1 MVVLEAPE
9 RISDLTVRIWDRVL
23 EEPMWEHVLTAEE
36 IASGRYTLP
45 DFDLGASEFAQKH
58 WDQLMEGYLPD
69 PVLQVVFTAH
79 IDDGEQTFTE
89 EAEAAYELWVGARYD
104 LKDPNEDFLHTFMEE
119 TTYPDCF
126 VIRIDPAPYGELN
139 LYYGED
145 AELQPGDLS
154 VILKADGQTLSG
166 DGWHM
171 EKAETVYDE
180 GTLYAYALVI
190 PRPESLP
197 EHGTA
202 EVYITRKLIHYPATV
217 STEMHTVEY

>member
-1 MVVLEAPE
+1 MIFKGTSTMNTAKILAAVAALTTATSAVASSITVDNVAQRWPWNNKIDITYTVSGGQDVAAGVFA
-9 RISDLTVRIWDRVL
+9 RI
-23 EEPMWEHVLTAEE
+23 
-36 IASGRYTLP
+36 
-45 DFDLGASEFAQKH
+45 
-58 WDQLMEGYLPD
+58 
-69 PVLQVVFTAH
+69 VFTAH

-126 VIRIDPAPYGELN
+126 VIRIDPAPYGGLN